1 MLFSFPPEALRC
13 NWVNQK
19 VIEVLNAGMVA
30 VDAGHAQHE
39 WPDCLPADKRDVL
52 RRRTGLQPKL
62 ASFLDE
68 YSKLSA
74 AEKTC
79 LRGAIG
85 NQTNLPN
92 IYSDVTL
99 QCLCFNDLPDTMQK
113 PVKTL
118 FEYLFGQLGKIKE
131 EGKALRDLHFEICQ
145 DHGVRIC
152 PYCGLDYFQP
162 VGGKRNALD
171 HLMPISKYPFASA
184 DFRNL
189 PPACHP
195 CNSLYKLDQDIL
207 VDAAGLRRLCS
218 DPYAGPTYHIK
229 LDGSVFGEGNVVN
242 GFTLPQWQ
250 IDIEGPSA
258 HQAETWDAVYQI
270 KSRFASILDAD
281 FLSWVK
287 SFALWFVR
295 EPDLGRGRSPD
306 EILAELP
313 RYIHNV
319 IQDDLKD
326 RAFLKAEVFRLL
338 ERSGLDEAAGD
349 DVKYWLWS
357 QVEYST

>member
-1 MLFSFPPEALRC
+1 MLFTFPPESLSC

-19 VIEVLNAGMVA
+19 VIEALNAGMNA
-30 VDAGHAQHE
+30 VDAGQALRE

-52 RRRTGLQPKL
+52 RRRTGLRPKL
-62 ASFLDE
+62 ASFWDE
-68 YSKLSA
+68 YSKLSV
-74 AEKTC
+74 AERAC
-79 LRGAIG
+79 LRDAIG

-92 IYSDVTL
+92 VYSDVTL
-99 QCLCFNDLPDTMQK
+99 QCPCLDDVPNAMHI
-113 PVKTL
+113 PVKAL

-131 EGKALRDLHFEICQ
+131 GGKALRDIHFEICQ
-145 DHGVRIC
+145 DHGIRIC

-207 VDAAGLRRLCS
+207 FNAAGLRRFCS
-218 DPYAGPTYHIK
+218 DPYAGPIYQIK
-229 LDGSVFGEGNVVN
+229 LDGSAFGEGNVVK
-242 GFTLPQWQ
+242 GFALPRWQ
-250 IDIEGPSA
+250 IGFEGPSA
-258 HQAETWDAVYQI
+258 QQAETWDNVYKI
-270 KSRFASILDAD
+270 KSRFASILDTD

-295 EPDLGRGRSPD
+295 EPELGKGKSPD
-306 EILAELP
+306 EVLAELP
-313 RYIHNV
+313 RYIRNV
-319 IQDDLKD
+319 IQDDLND

-338 ERSGLDEAAGD
+338 ERSGFDEAVGD
-349 DVKYWLWS
+349 DVKYWIWS